1 MAKLVSENW
10 NLEFH
15 FWNFILRLEF
25 GILKIWDLFHNSCNL
40 NTKHIVLYNMSAIS
54 DQHYIDKILQGETN
68 SFAVLVDR
76 YKDMIFTL
84 ALKMVKNREEAEEVA
99 QDTFIKIYNS
109 LNKFKG
115 DSKFSTWIYKIAYN
129 TCLDRLK
136 KNKKEDLTISI
147 DEFSAH
153 LIKTMDNAL
162 SALEDKERK
171 QTIQNC
177 LNLLPSDENFLLTL
191 FYFEDQSLEEIG
203 KIMSIN
209 ANNVKVKLFRSRQ
222 KLAVILKKQL
232 EPEIVEYYDRGR

>member
-1 MAKLVSENW
+1 M
-10 NLEFH
+10 FC
-15 FWNFILRLEF
+15 
-25 GILKIWDLFHNSCNL
+25 CNL
-40 NTKHIVLYNMSAIS
+40 NRETGVLYDMTTLN
-54 DQHYIDKILQGETN
+54 DQHYIDKIIHGETN
-68 SFAVLVDR
+68 AFAVLVDR

-84 ALKMVKNREEAEEVA
+84 AVKMLKNREEAEEVA

-109 LNKFKG
+109 LSKFKG

-136 KNKKEDLTISI
+136 KNKKEENNISI

-162 SALEDKERK
+162 SALEEKERK

-177 LNLLPSDENFLLTL
+177 LNLLPSDDSFLLTL
-191 FYFEDQSLEEIG
+191 FYFEDQNLEEIS
-203 KIMSIN
+203 KVMSIT
-209 ANNVKVKLFRSRQ
+209 ANHVKVKLFRSRQ

-232 EPEIVEYYDRGR
+232 GAETIYYYERER

>member
-1 MAKLVSENW
+1 
-10 NLEFH
+10 
-15 FWNFILRLEF
+15 
-25 GILKIWDLFHNSCNL
+25 
-40 NTKHIVLYNMSAIS
+40 MSTLS
-54 DQHYIDKILQGETN
+54 DQHYIDNILQGETN
-68 SFAVLVDR
+68 AFAVLVDR

-84 ALKMVKNREEAEEVA
+84 ALKMIKNREEAEEVA
-99 QDTFIKIYNS
+99 QDTFIKVFKS

-136 KNKKEDLTISI
+136 KNKKEDLNISI

-162 SALEDKERK
+162 SVLEEKERK

-191 FYFEDQSLEEIG
+191 FYFENQNLEEIG
-203 KIMSIN
+203 KIMSIT

-232 EPEIVEYYDRGR
+232 EPEIIECYERK

>member
-1 MAKLVSENW
+1 
-10 NLEFH
+10 
-15 FWNFILRLEF
+15 
-25 GILKIWDLFHNSCNL
+25 
-40 NTKHIVLYNMSAIS
+40 MSAIS

-68 SFAVLVDR
+68 AFAVLVDR
-76 YKDMIFTL
+76 YKDMIFSL
-84 ALKMVKNREEAEEVA
+84 SLKMVRNREEAEEVA
-99 QDTFIKIYNS
+99 QDTFIKIFNS
-109 LNKFKG
+109 LSKFKG

-136 KNKKEDLTISI
+136 KNKKEDLNISI

-177 LNLLPSDENFLLTL
+177 LNLLPNDENFLLTL
-191 FYFEDQSLEEIG
+191 FYFEEQSLEEIG

-232 EPEIVEYYDRGR
+232 EPEIVAYYERER

>member
-1 MAKLVSENW
+1 
-10 NLEFH
+10 
-15 FWNFILRLEF
+15 
-25 GILKIWDLFHNSCNL
+25 
-40 NTKHIVLYNMSAIS
+40 MSTLP

-68 SFAVLVDR
+68 AFAVLADR

-84 ALKMVKNREEAEEVA
+84 ALKMIKNREEAEEVA

-109 LNKFKG
+109 LGKFKG

-136 KNKKEDLTISI
+136 KNKKEDNTISI
-147 DEFSAH
+147 DEFSSH

-162 SALEDKERK
+162 SALEEKERK

-177 LNLLPSDENFLLTL
+177 LNLLPSEENFLLTL
-191 FYFEDQSLEEIG
+191 FYFEDQNLEEIG
-203 KIMSIN
+203 KIMSIT

-232 EPEIVEYYDRGR
+232 EPETVEYYERGR

>member
-1 MAKLVSENW
+1 MTT
-10 NLEFH
+10 
-15 FWNFILRLEF
+15 
-25 GILKIWDLFHNSCNL
+25 L
-40 NTKHIVLYNMSAIS
+40 N
-54 DQHYIDKILQGETN
+54 DQHYIDKIIHGETN
-68 SFAVLVDR
+68 AFAVLVDR

-84 ALKMVKNREEAEEVA
+84 AIKMLKNREEAEEVA
-99 QDTFIKIYNS
+99 QDTFVKIYNS
-109 LNKFKG
+109 LSKFKG

-136 KNKKEDLTISI
+136 KNKKEENNISI

-153 LIKTMDNAL
+153 LIKTMDNVL
-162 SALEDKERK
+162 DALEEKERK

-177 LNLLPSDENFLLTL
+177 LDLLPSDENFLLTL

-203 KIMSIN
+203 KIMNIN

-232 EPEIVEYYDRGR
+232 EPEIIACYERG

>member
-1 MAKLVSENW
+1 
-10 NLEFH
+10 
-15 FWNFILRLEF
+15 
-25 GILKIWDLFHNSCNL
+25 
-40 NTKHIVLYNMSAIS
+40 MSTVE
-54 DQHYIDKILQGETN
+54 DQHYINLIIQGDHN
-68 SFAVLVDR
+68 AFAVLVNR
-76 YKDMIFTL
+76 YKDMIFSL
-84 ALKMVKNREEAEEVA
+84 ALKMVKNREEAEEVS

-109 LNKFKG
+109 LSKFKG
-115 DSKFSTWIYKIAYN
+115 DSKFSTWSYKIAYN

-136 KNKKEDLTISI
+136 KNKKEENNISI

-191 FYFEDQSLEEIG
+191 FYFDDQSLDEIG
-203 KIMSIN
+203 KIMNISTNN
-209 ANNVKVKLFRSRQ
+209 AKVKLFRSRQ

-232 EPEIVEYYDRGR
+232 EPEILEYYE

>member
-1 MAKLVSENW
+1 MST
-10 NLEFH
+10 
-15 FWNFILRLEF
+15 
-25 GILKIWDLFHNSCNL
+25 L
-40 NTKHIVLYNMSAIS
+40 N

-68 SFAVLVDR
+68 VFAVLVDR

-136 KNKKEDLTISI
+136 KNKKEENNISI
-147 DEFSAH
+147 DDFSSH

-171 QTIQNC
+171 QAIQKC
-177 LNLLPSDENFLLTL
+177 LNLLPSEENFLLTL
-191 FYFEDQSLEEIG
+191 FYFEDQSLDEIG
-203 KIMSIN
+203 KIMNIN

-232 EPEIVEYYDRGR
+232 EPEIVEYYERER